1 MEQKIKELAEKY
13 QIPEGL
19 LRDAIQEEE
28 RTVVLQ
34 RRMLVPK
41 FVTMIK
47 KYSAEDS

>member
-1 MEQKIKELAEKY
+1 MEQKIKELAAKY

-34 RRMLVPK
+34 KRRLVPK
-41 FVTMIK
+41 LVKMIE
-47 KYSAEDS
+47 KYSADS

>member
-19 LRDAIQEEE
+19 LRDAIAAEKV
-28 RTVVLQ
+28 TVVLK

-41 FVTMIK
+41 LVKMIE
-47 KYSAEDS
+47 KYSADS